1 MDGAPGAQGPTG
13 PTGPAGLNF
22 RSAWNIAI
30 PYSATDSVSFA
41 GSSYIALQANTGVEP
56 DTDVANSGGNWA
68 LLAQRGAIATI
79 QSMHN
84 LSAIAAGTT
93 QFLNPG
99 GSKVDD
105 PTEIGEDVSVAPLA
119 CNATSITVKADSTVN
134 PLIVVTYTL
143 RVGTT
148 ITAVD
153 SVTATSDLADTLLSC
168 QMTGSNFCT
177 ASASVPIA
185 ATSIF
190 DISANVQFFGDSR
203 APGSPATGTPAIHD
217 VAIALVCQ

>member
-1 MDGAPGAQGPTG
+1 VWNSGTQYAAADG
-13 PTGPAGLNF
+13 
-22 RSAWNIAI
+22 
-30 PYSATDSVSFA
+30 VSFG
-41 GSSYIALQANTGVEP
+41 GSSYIALQANINTEP

-84 LSAIAAGTT
+84 LSAISAGTT
-93 QFLNPG
+93 QYLNPG

-119 CNATSITVKADSTVN
+119 CNAASITVKADSTVS
-134 PLIVVTYTL
+134 PLIAVTYTL

-168 QMTGSNFCT
+168 QMNGSNFCT
-177 ASASVPIA
+177 ASGSVPIA
-185 ATSIF
+185 ATNIF
-190 DISANVQFFGDSR
+190 DISASVQFFGASH
-203 APGSPATGTPAIHD
+203 APGAPVTGTPAIHD